1 MALILHMFPQAA
13 VDLAEEVKKH
23 PILLRELS
31 LLGPAS
37 HLEFRIA
44 VIAKYVDVIM
54 DGEYS
59 ESRLEGLFDLL
70 LRRLKER
77 SKLIVH

>member
-1 MALILHMFPQAA
+1 MPLVLYMFPQEAI
-13 VDLAEEVKKH
+13 DLQEEIKKH

-31 LLGPAS
+31 SLGPES
-37 HLEFRIA
+37 HLEFKVAI
-44 VIAKYVDVIM
+44 IAKYVDVIL

-59 ESRLEGLFDLL
+59 ESRLKGLFELL
-70 LRRLKER
+70 LRRLKEK